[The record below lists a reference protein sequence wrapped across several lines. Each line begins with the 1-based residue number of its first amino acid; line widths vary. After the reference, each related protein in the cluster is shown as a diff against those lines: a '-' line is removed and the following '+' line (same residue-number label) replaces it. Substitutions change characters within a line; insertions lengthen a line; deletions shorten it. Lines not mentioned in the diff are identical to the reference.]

1 MENIPILQDFVS
13 YWGCCLTTALLKL
26 KYSIKRGKGT
36 ADHMM
41 PLGDCLGLW
50 AVGLVEI
57 VLKSNTSCQEVSY
70 SQRYPRFTLYSGAT
84 LLIEEKVLNEAFYG
98 HFGSY

>member
-13 YWGCCLTTALLKL
+13 YLGCCLTTALLKL

-70 SQRYPRFTLYSGAT
+70 SQRYPRFTLYNISVIVG
-84 LLIEEKVLNEAFYG
+84 L
-98 HFGSY
+98 